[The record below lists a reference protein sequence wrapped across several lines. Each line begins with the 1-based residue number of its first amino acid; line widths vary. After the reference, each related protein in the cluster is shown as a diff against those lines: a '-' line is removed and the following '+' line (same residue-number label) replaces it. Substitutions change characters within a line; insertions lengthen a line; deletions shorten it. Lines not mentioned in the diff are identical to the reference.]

1 MYSELSF
8 CTYTTYLGTIRV
20 DQIRGKFI
28 LNTFE
33 QQLQNYAD
41 LAVKVGVN
49 IQPNQTL
56 FISAS
61 TDVVT
66 FVRIIVEKAY
76 SAGARN
82 VIVDWNDD
90 VVSRIRYEQAP
101 ADSFSEFPS
110 WKVEER
116 EQLAKKGAAF
126 MSIVSQSPDLL
137 KNVESSRI
145 RDAQKASGEALD
157 SYRQMMQAD
166 KFSWTVIAA
175 PSEDWASLV
184 FPDLPKSEQ
193 VPALWNAIFKAVR
206 ANTEDPVA
214 EWKQHDES
222 LHEKVDYLNDKHYD
236 KLHYTAPGTDLT
248 IELPEKHTWCGA
260 GSVNVDNATFMANM
274 PTEEVFTAPLKTGV
288 NGYVSS
294 TKPLSYGGTIIDD
307 FKITFKE
314 GKITQIEAHQ
324 GQEVLENLVKADEGA
339 QFLGE
344 VALVPHESP
353 ISASGLL
360 FYNTLFDENASN
372 HLAIGSA
379 YAFNLVGGK
388 DMTRDQLK
396 ENGLNQSI
404 THVDF
409 MVGSGEMDIDGILSD
424 GTVEPIFRKG
434 TWAF

>member
-1 MYSELSF
+1 MTL
-8 CTYTTYLGTIRV
+8 
-20 DQIRGKFI
+20 

-33 QQLQNYAD
+33 QQLQNYAE
-41 LAVKVGVN
+41 LAVTVGVN
-49 IQPNQTL
+49 IQPNQNL

-61 TDVVT
+61 TDVRE

-76 SAGARN
+76 AAGARQ
-82 VIVDWNDD
+82 VFVDWSDD

-101 ADSFSEFPS
+101 ADSFGEFPS
-110 WKVEER
+110 WKIAER
-116 EQLAKKGAAF
+116 EQLAKQGTAF
-126 MSIVSQSPDLL
+126 MSIVSQSPDLF
-137 KNVESSRI
+137 KNVDPSRI
-145 RDAQKASGEALD
+145 RDAQKASGQALD
-157 SYRQMMQAD
+157 GFRQMMQAD

-175 PSEDWASLV
+175 PSADWASLV
-184 FPDLPKSEQ
+184 FPNLPEAEQ

-206 ANTEDPVA
+206 ANTSNPVE
-214 EWKQHDES
+214 EWKQHDQK
-222 LHEKVDYLNDKHYD
+222 LHEKVDYLNSKHYH

-260 GSVNVDNATFMANM
+260 GSVNADGATFMANI

-288 NGYVSS
+288 NGVVSS

-307 FKITFKE
+307 FKITFKD
-314 GKITQIEAHQ
+314 GKITDIVAGQ
-324 GQEVLENLVKADEGA
+324 GQDVLENMIEADDGA
-339 QFLGE
+339 KYLGE

-379 YAFNLVGGK
+379 YAFNLDGGK
-388 DMTRDQLK
+388 EMDRK
-396 ENGLNQSI
+396 ELEKNGLNQSI

-409 MVGSGEMDIDGILSD
+409 MVGSGEMNIDGVLPD
-424 GTVEPIFRKG
+424 GTVEPLFRNG

>member
-1 MYSELSF
+1 M
-8 CTYTTYLGTIRV
+8 
-20 DQIRGKFI
+20 K
-28 LNTFE
+28 TFE

-49 IQPNQTL
+49 IQPDQKL

-61 TDVVT
+61 TDAVE

-76 SAGARN
+76 AAGARQ
-82 VIVDWNDD
+82 VFVDWSDD

-101 ADSFSEFPS
+101 ADSFAEFPS
-110 WKVEER
+110 WKADER
-116 EQLAKKGAAF
+116 IQLAEQGTAF
-126 MSIVSQSPDLL
+126 MSIVSQSPDLF
-137 KNVESSRI
+137 KNVDPTRI
-145 RDAQKASGEALD
+145 RDAQKASGQALD
-157 SYRQMMQAD
+157 KFRQMMQAD

-175 PSEDWASLV
+175 PSKDWAALV
-184 FPDLPKSEQ
+184 FPDLPEAEQ
-193 VPALWNAIFKAVR
+193 VPALWDAIFKAVR
-206 ANTEDPVA
+206 ADKENPVE
-214 EWKQHDES
+214 EWKQHDS
-222 LHEKVDYLNDKHYD
+222 TLHEKVDYLNDKHYK

-260 GSVNVDNATFMANM
+260 GSVNVDNAVFMANM
-274 PTEEVFTAPLKTGV
+274 PTEEVFTAPMKTGV

-307 FKITFKE
+307 FKITFKD
-314 GKITQIEAHQ
+314 GKITEVTAGK
-324 GQEVLENLVKADEGA
+324 GQDILENLIEADEGA
-339 QFLGE
+339 KYLGE

-379 YAFNLVGGK
+379 YAFNLTGGK
-388 DMTRDQLK
+388 EMDRKQLE

-409 MVGSGEMDIDGILSD
+409 MVGSGEMDIDGILED
-424 GTVEPIFRKG
+424 GTAEPVFRSG